1 MAGATDRAA
10 RLARARDY
18 PYAYPGGS
26 YTWCRGRV
34 APFDP
39 AETAGLTPVLALG
52 SNRSPGQLQRKF
64 GDRALIPVE
73 AGRLDGFDIVYSAH
87 ITGYGAVPATLA
99 TSPGT
104 TVGLAVT
111 WLGEAELEAM
121 HATELGNENYLYA
134 LLEDVALTLDGGAR
148 LDAIHLYISRRG
160 LLTHDGGPVALA
172 AVAAEGRRHGAMTTG
187 EVLEAVRARVA
198 PGHDPDAFVL
208 HVAGDTDYRREVST
222 ALAQDAAAFEHPV
235 ETIKI

>member
-1 MAGATDRAA
+1 MNHAATKAA
-10 RLARARDY
+10 TLARARDY
-18 PYAYPGGS
+18 PYAVPGGS
-26 YTWCRGRV
+26 YTWRRGRV

-39 AETAGLTPVLALG
+39 AGTAGLTPVLALG
-52 SNRSPGQLQRKF
+52 SNRSPEQLQRKF

-73 AGRLDGFDIVYSAH
+73 AGRLQGFDIVYSAH

-111 WLGEAELEAM
+111 WLGTAELDAM

-134 LLEDVALTLDGGAR
+134 LLEDVTLTLDGGAR
-148 LDAIHLYISRRG
+148 LDAVHLYISRRG

-172 AVAAEGRRHGAMTTG
+172 AVAAEGRLHGAMTTG

-198 PGHDPDAFVL
+198 PDHDPDDFVL
-208 HVAGDTDYRREVST
+208 HVAGDADYRREVSA
-222 ALAQDAAAFEHPV
+222 ALAEDAAAFGYPV
-235 ETIKI
+235 KTVKI